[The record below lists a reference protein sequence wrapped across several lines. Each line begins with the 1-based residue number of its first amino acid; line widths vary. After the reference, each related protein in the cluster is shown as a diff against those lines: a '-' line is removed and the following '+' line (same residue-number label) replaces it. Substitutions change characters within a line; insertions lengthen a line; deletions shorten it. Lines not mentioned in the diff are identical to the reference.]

1 MIANYLMIN
10 KLMINS
16 DYNDCLS
23 LTAVKHSSNNCFFS
37 YRNKADLSLNKAV
50 HNIFVIEM
58 FAEVQFSRLVEHGQN
73 FTY

>member
-1 MIANYLMIN
+1 MFANYLMIN

-23 LTAVKHSSNNCFFS
+23 LTAVKHSSNNC
-37 YRNKADLSLNKAV
+37 RNKADLSLNKAV
-50 HNIFVIEM
+50 HNIFVIAM